1 MTRKGE
7 VFSHHIY
14 PTLTYRLKSME
25 KSMKVL
31 VISHNVFSST
41 TSMGKTLLNYFR
53 DWHVENIAQFYI
65 HSEVPTD
72 HICERYFRITD
83 KEILKSVF
91 VRKSGV
97 VLGEDDIQ
105 EGLVSPRTDRGMTAK
120 IYQKARMRTPAI
132 YLARN
137 IVWNIGKW
145 NTKRLQ
151 HWVDEFAPDIV
162 FLASGDYSFIYRIA
176 LKIARR
182 KDIPLVVSCMDDYY
196 LHNRNEK
203 DFLGKLVHRLFM
215 RQVKR
220 TMSYASCLFCICEK
234 MSRDYSSLF
243 GKPCYTIHTPT
254 TISSPL
260 EGIRENRISYIG
272 NLGYRRN
279 EQLLAIGRALQSIS
293 EEGIP
298 TFVDV
303 YSSEKRPEILAQLS
317 PENGINFCGEISA
330 SQVKEVM
337 AKSTLLIHTES
348 FDEKC
353 KKATAYSVSTKI
365 ADSLASGT
373 CIFAYGP
380 SDVASMEYLIENRAA
395 YCVFDIKQLGEGL
408 TEAITNVEL
417 RDEIVTNACN
427 LAEKNHQQKQIGA
440 LLVSAM
446 EHAISKGTIR

>member
-1 MTRKGE
+1 
-7 VFSHHIY
+7 
-14 PTLTYRLKSME
+14 
-25 KSMKVL
+25 MKAL
-31 VISHNVFSST
+31 IISHNVFSTT

-53 DWHVENIAQFYI
+53 DWQVENIAQFYI

-72 HICERYFRITD
+72 HVCERYFRITD
-83 KEILKSVF
+83 KEILKSAF
-91 VRKSGV
+91 MRKSGATF
-97 VLGEDDIQ
+97 GKDDIQ
-105 EGLVSPRTDRGMTAK
+105 EGLVNPRTDRGMTAK
-120 IYQKARMRTPAI
+120 IYQKARKRTPAI

-137 IVWNIGKW
+137 ILWTIGKW
-145 NTKRLQ
+145 NTKQFRR
-151 HWVDEFAPDIV
+151 WVDGFSPDIV
-162 FLASGDYSFIYRIA
+162 FLASGDYSFIYKIA
-176 LKIARR
+176 LKIAKR
-182 KDIPLVVSCMDDYY
+182 KGIPLVVSCMDDYY
-196 LHNRNEK
+196 LNNRNEK
-203 DFLGKLVHRLFM
+203 AFLGKLVHRLFM

-303 YSSEKRPEILAQLS
+303 YSSERRSEILAQLT

-380 SDVASMEYLIENRAA
+380 SDVASMEYLAKNKAA
-395 YCVFDIKQLGEGL
+395 YCVFDTKQLRDGL
-408 TEAITNVEL
+408 IAAISNREL
-417 RDEIVTNACN
+417 RGEIVANACC
-427 LAEKNHQQKQIGA
+427 LAKKNHQQKQISS
-440 LLVSAM
+440 LLSSSM
-446 EHAISKGTIR
+446 EQAIRANIVH